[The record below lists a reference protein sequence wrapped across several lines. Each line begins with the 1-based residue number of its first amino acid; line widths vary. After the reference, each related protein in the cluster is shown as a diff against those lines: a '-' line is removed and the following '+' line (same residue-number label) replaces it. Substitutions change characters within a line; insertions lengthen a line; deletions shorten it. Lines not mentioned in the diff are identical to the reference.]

1 MHRELLNSQETMN
14 GFNYID
20 RQQSATGSSEKSQKV
35 HCANWKEEV
44 HLCQKLEALRRQE
57 NATIKRIFSDQKI
70 IANRFRHRVHQSIE
84 LIKTHEELKVG
95 LAKKET
101 KGNLA
106 YGQFQTENNRRGL
119 SFMASVDKASNWCS
133 DGKTKSIQL
142 LKRPVTA
149 SELRVKAWE
158 RKIQTISS
166 KLRRVQSAP
175 VLRKNVQA
183 TDHKYIV
190 RLK

>member
-1 MHRELLNSQETMN
+1 MN

-20 RQQSATGSSEKSQKV
+20 RQQSATRSSEKSQKV

-44 HLCQKLEALRRQE
+44 HLSKKLEALRRQE
-57 NATIKRIFSDQKI
+57 NAAIKRIFSDQKI

-101 KGNLA
+101 GSNLA
-106 YGQFQTENNRRGL
+106 YGLFKTENNSRGL
-119 SFMASVDKASNWCS
+119 SFMERVDKPSNWCFN
-133 DGKTKSIQL
+133 GKTKSNHL
-142 LKRPVTA
+142 LRRPVTA
-149 SELRVKAWE
+149 SELRVRAWE
-158 RKIQTISS
+158 RKIQTVSS

-175 VLRKNVQA
+175 VLRKKHSGN
-183 TDHKYIV
+183 
-190 RLK
+190 